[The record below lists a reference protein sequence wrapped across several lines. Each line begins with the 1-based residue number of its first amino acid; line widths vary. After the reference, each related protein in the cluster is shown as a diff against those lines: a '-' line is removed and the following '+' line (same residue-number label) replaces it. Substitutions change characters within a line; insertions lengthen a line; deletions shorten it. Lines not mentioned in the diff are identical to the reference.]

1 MTIDI
6 AFLES
11 APIQH
16 RFKDGKIWDV
26 IDYPFRISDGR
37 ATHIVNVGIT
47 GQFQDP
53 AEALGSKG
61 LTKGEL
67 VEAARTWLRSRIDK
81 GNCDP
86 NSRLDLISSAMAIC
100 ESPIPQDQG
109 CLAAALTLA
118 K

>member
-26 IDYPFRISDGR
+26 IDYPFRISDGKS
-37 ATHIVNVGIT
+37 TCIVNVGIT
-47 GQFQDP
+47 GQFHDP

-81 GNCDP
+81 GDCDP
-86 NSRLDLISSAMAIC
+86 IAHPERDLYIDVPPGVMDYWAEHRS
-100 ESPIPQDQG
+100 IPDWI
-109 CLAAALTLA
+109 
-118 K
+118 